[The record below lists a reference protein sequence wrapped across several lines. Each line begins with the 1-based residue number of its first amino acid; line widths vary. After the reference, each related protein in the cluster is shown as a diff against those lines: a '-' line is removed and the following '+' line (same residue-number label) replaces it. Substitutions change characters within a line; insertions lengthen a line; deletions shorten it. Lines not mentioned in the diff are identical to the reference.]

1 MLGWQL
7 EYNYD
12 QDHVT
17 VLHYFTQGL
26 TDFPL
31 LNTVL
36 CYFPCR
42 TPSLIAVEGPQA
54 SINTIEHLWMQWKL
68 PFSYFFFFN
77 LKNVGP
83 CTRPYGRVRSGQFR
97 TEPASSVPSLVKF
110 PVFWNFFGDRT
121 GQPCEPVRPAGFA
134 GSGPVPITLGLFR
147 RPCTWS

>member
-68 PFSYFFFFN
+68 PFSYFFKKN
-77 LKNVGP
+77 LKNVVP
-83 CTRPYGRVRSGQFR
+83 CTRPYDRVWTGQFDR
-97 TEPASSVPSLVKF
+97 FGARFGQISGFLKF
-110 PVFWNFFGDRT
+110 FWWLDRSTLWT
-121 GQPCEPVRPAGFA
+121 GQTGRFCQFWS
-134 GSGPVPITLGLFR
+134 GSDNTDCHNNHG
-147 RPCTWS
+147 